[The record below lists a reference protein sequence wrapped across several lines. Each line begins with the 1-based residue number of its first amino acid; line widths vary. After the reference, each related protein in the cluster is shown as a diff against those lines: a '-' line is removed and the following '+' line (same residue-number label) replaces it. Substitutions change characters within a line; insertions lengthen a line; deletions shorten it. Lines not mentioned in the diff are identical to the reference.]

1 MTENTAAN
9 ISSTAATA
17 RHAHDAPPD
26 SPTPEPGAGGASTNS
41 DHDEATVSG
50 QRRISLL
57 DLSDELLHR
66 IFTEVLALEDSPT
79 VSDSFGHIRVNK
91 RIWRI
96 GLPLWRK
103 FITMEASSAEYT
115 DSEFAR
121 LAQHDRLR
129 GSVRQIHLLMT
140 SDGPRRL
147 ALIIVAQLSKLS
159 DLCLDF
165 RDMDVSE
172 HPIDTYLDII
182 GTVPLLERLRI
193 ETRAEIAVSE
203 RRSSFPSLRCL
214 DVFGGSIARSIL
226 KVRETD
232 LDKLN
237 VTLFHDSAVPAIP
250 WVTLTRLRL
259 AGRIPSEGA
268 AQQLLGPL
276 DELCIAGKL
285 ESVRLSKLA
294 LDLSDTA
301 KPIALYLIS
310 KLFTL
315 VCRTRLRQLDLTTR
329 KGSKW
334 PSQAPEY
341 LRMPGVQSLK
351 VDELLSSDTSDIDRW
366 KQLARLL
373 SFFPD
378 LRRLEVTGFSF
389 NTLARKEEGPL
400 SDVLT
405 PAYVAQHFPVLAAI
419 LQYLRHRSA
428 FREFCGAGWTIS
440 AAEHDMFLHV
450 F

>member
-301 KPIALYLIS
+301 KPIALYLI
-310 KLFTL
+310 T
-315 VCRTRLRQLDLTTR
+315 
-329 KGSKW
+329 
-334 PSQAPEY
+334 PEY

-428 FREFCGAGWTIS
+428 FREFCGAVIRS
-440 AAEHDMFLHV
+440 RASSDANSR
-450 F
+450 